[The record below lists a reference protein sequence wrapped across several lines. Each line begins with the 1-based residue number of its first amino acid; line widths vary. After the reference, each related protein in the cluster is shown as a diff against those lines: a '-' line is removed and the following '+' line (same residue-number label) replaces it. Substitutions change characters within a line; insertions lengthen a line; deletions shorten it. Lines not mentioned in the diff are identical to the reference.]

1 MKKREE
7 KYVRSVLAWPE
18 RPTENFSY
26 WTWACRCVS
35 TAGTNGLPQVNT
47 ASLGYYW
54 RGRIWA
60 SLWLGNLFSCPQ
72 RSLTLPRAW
81 APTVPHKQICSD
93 LCQQGHPCCDLGKL
107 SAFISRLLWHSTN
120 NIVNRSCSI
129 FPWTACPPGCRDCS
143 QADSQHTEGRFKQ
156 GLWDKPLLSI
166 KCHRIF
172 NAHAEQAAVTQ
183 RTFSTLKLHG
193 NYLPLKLCLAYRDSN
208 I

>member
-1 MKKREE
+1 MCVHHRNQWTAPGQYSQPSDIADEAGLGPACDWAICFP
-7 KYVRSVLAWPE
+7 VLKD
-18 RPTENFSY
+18 
-26 WTWACRCVS
+26 
-35 TAGTNGLPQVNT
+35 
-47 ASLGYYW
+47 
-54 RGRIWA
+54 
-60 SLWLGNLFSCPQ
+60 
-72 RSLTLPRAW
+72 LTLPRVW
-81 APTVPHKQICSD
+81 APHVPHEQICSD
-93 LCQQGHPCCDLGKL
+93 QCRQGHPGCNLGKL
-107 SAFISRLLWHSTN
+107 STFISRVPWHSTN

-129 FPWTACPPGCRDCS
+129 SPWTACPPVCQDCS
-143 QADSQHTEGRFKQ
+143 QADSQHTEGCSKQ